1 LIRDRAELQA
11 WYRTAMLKRIDE
23 LRALRPSLQAGEER
37 AFDAARAIGQALRGS
52 GATFGFPEVTAVATL
67 LETSSDA
74 EVLRRVEGLV
84 SELQV
89 LAASREVD
97 GGYHAEW
104 LLAAADLP
112 FDSDVLRGATDVAE
126 AWSRVAEVG
135 GLVGGRLTAAVA
147 RYLDLDVADVTR
159 PSRSALR
166 LVPEALMAA
175 GRIVPLAE
183 SSRSITVATSEPTSL
198 AMELELRRL
207 TGRAA
212 RFVVAAP
219 DDVERA
225 LAIVLEK
232 GTEGRRPVRPVAEPR
247 DVGDTSVLVVDDEPS
262 QRLMVRA
269 LLEKGGF
276 GVLEAGNGLEAL
288 DRMREDAAVGLV
300 VADLNMPEMDGLELL
315 WELRA
320 EPRWA
325 RLPVIVVTGEFD
337 EVLEMQL
344 LEEGAD
350 DYVRKPVDARLLLA
364 RVEATIRRCEV

>member
-1 LIRDRAELQA
+1 
-11 WYRTAMLKRIDE
+11 MLKRIDE

-74 EVLRRVEGLV
+74 EVLRRVEGLI
-84 SELQV
+84 SELQA
-89 LAASREVD
+89 LEAPQEVE

-183 SSRSITVATSEPTSL
+183 SPRSITVATSEPTSL

-207 TGRAA
+207 TGRDA

-225 LAIVLEK
+225 LAIVLEE
-232 GTEGRRPVRPVAEPR
+232 GSEGRSPVRPVAEPK

-288 DRMREDAAVGLV
+288 DRMREAAAVGLV

-350 DYVRKPVDARLLLA
+350 DYVRKPFDARLLLA
-364 RVEATIRRCEV
+364 RVEATIRRSEV